1 MSVAIGTIAGTSG
14 GERGK
19 RNVVVEGPPV
29 VKATQQKQRR
39 MINTRESGATSRS
52 ENRRIFS
59 KAGVDNTRLLEATGN
74 YVQRQPK
81 VIGESAGS
89 MLGRDLE
96 DLMQRARDYKKE
108 YGDYFIC
115 NKKLSQEEVGGIEN
129 SMNLKPF
136 TLGIDELIN
145 EFAEDELIEKF
156 ADSQSY
162 DYGYWVGRTVC
173 LRVNTVS
180 NDPNATF
187 WKTRICSKWET
198 IVQCVFGDKCHFAHR
213 LSVNTVSND
222 PNATFWKTRICSKW
236 ETIVQCVFGDKCHFA
251 HGLSGKWRL
260 LLCGIKAYTM
270 HKMWA
275 FTYMDMYK

>member
-29 VKATQQKQRR
+29 VKATQQKQKQRR
-39 MINTRESGATSRS
+39 MINTRESGATSR
-52 ENRRIFS
+52 ER
-59 KAGVDNTRLLEATGN
+59 K
-74 YVQRQPK
+74 Q

-96 DLMQRARDYKKE
+96 ALMQRARDYKKE
-108 YGDYFIC
+108 YAVIRSSVR
-115 NKKLSQEEVGGIEN
+115 KKVKNVGGIEN

-136 TLGIDELIN
+136 MLGIDELIN
-145 EFAEDELIEKF
+145 EFADDELIEKF

-173 LRVNTVS
+173 LR
-180 NDPNATF
+180 
-187 WKTRICSKWET
+187 
-198 IVQCVFGDKCHFAHR
+198 
-213 LSVNTVSND
+213 VNTVSND

-275 FTYMDMYK
+275 FTYMDMIAVNIIKQKMVMGGWNTKAHSALMGLIRWKYRMLLFVMRTDLVGEFVGHTRPKTSRVVCQI